1 MKSYIQDY
9 KLPYF
14 LSKALWQVDVPY
26 SNTCLESI
34 HVDLGCGT
42 NPRNPF
48 LAKKTIAADL
58 FDTRITNLK
67 NKSEFIKVNLCMP
80 LPFAD
85 SSIDSISAFD
95 VLEHIPRVQSN
106 SLGVFE
112 YPFISLMSDIYR
124 ILKPGGRFISLTP
137 AFPSHAA
144 FEHPTHVNFI
154 SEGTVNYFL
163 TQDHGSLSKGYGFV
177 GQFKLIIQH
186 WQFGAGPFEAEEN
199 LVCHKWP
206 EYDNKQKLVAIM
218 KLQKR
223 FLKALRTKQKTHLL
237 WVLSK

>member
-1 MKSYIQDY
+1 MLNI
-9 KLPYF
+9 

-26 SNTCLESI
+26 SNTSPETI

-48 LAKKTIAADL
+48 LAQKTIAADF
-58 FDTRITNLK
+58 FDTRAAKLK
-67 NKSEFIKVNLCMP
+67 HKSEFVKVDICMP
-80 LPFAD
+80 LPFTD
-85 SSIDSISAFD
+85 SSIDSVSTFD

-106 SLGVFE
+106 SLGIFE
-112 YPFISLMSDIYR
+112 YPFISLMSEIYR
-124 ILKPGGRFISLTP
+124 VLKPGGIFIALTP

-144 FEHPTHVNFI
+144 FEHPTHVNYI
-154 SEGTVNYFL
+154 SEGTLNYFL
-163 TQDHGSLSKGYGFV
+163 AQGSESLNKGYGYV
-177 GQFKLIIQH
+177 GKFNLIVQQ

-206 EYDNKQKLVAIM
+206 VLSKKEKLIAII

-223 FLKALRTKQKTHLL
+223 FLHALSKKQKTHLL